1 MKSLVVFFLVVLGGA
16 SCDVR
21 HYENRI
27 FDMASDFDFYKD
39 LSSFDNKSAEE
50 IYYENIM
57 LLQSS
62 GCPNSLVEN
71 TITINPF
78 TKAAVYSKCEAD
90 YLLYVRSKNLLWAA
104 LENSRKIKIE
114 FSYKAKFY
122 LVYDIN
128 VSASAYYLDSFDVG
142 ILNSN
147 GTKISLGTIS
157 GYDIQKDQRPD
168 RSMSIIYNIPRLLP
182 GDDILGIYVH
192 VISQNRNV
200 MSIVIPDAYYA
211 EKTKFEINSIQ
222 LIDRFQ

>member
-21 HYENRI
+21 YYENRI